1 MNYTYE
7 DVIRLAIS
15 DFENFYEPKFRFSVN
30 FQFENSREIAKI
42 SGNAERSVIIFDKF
56 STGEKISS
64 LDDVLLCI
72 LIVGHELAHYVNR
85 HMSHIDKNKKDSVAI
100 ESWADYFGARIT
112 FTILTYGE
120 SISNLVA
127 ALTSV
132 PFAKAAPF
140 AWRQDYI
147 LRAMGRSL
155 LRAYETLYR
164 PTDASGRYLKSPLR
178 TCNFLAGVTSFFYRS
193 MGELNENWLFY
204 VYKRMGCDGYLAD
217 TIYDPNVEFVEQDHF
232 NRTRKIHVGIQGKG
246 KKFITKGVKGI
257 YRNLISTDYTD
268 DPRQRY
274 KAKERIVSEFKEWK
288 FKVEI

>member
-7 DVIRLAIS
+7 DVIGLAIS

-56 STGEKISS
+56 STGEKINS

-85 HMSHIDKNKKDSVAI
+85 HMSHIDKNKKDSVVI

-120 SISNLVA
+120 NISNLVA

-147 LRAMGRSL
+147 LRTMGRAL

-178 TCNFLAGVTSFFYRS
+178 TYNFLAGVTSFFYRS
-193 MGELNENWLFY
+193 MGQLNENWLFY

-217 TIYDPNVEFVEQDHF
+217 TVYDPNVGFVEQEHF
-232 NRTRKIHVGIQGKG
+232 DRTRKIHVGIQGKG
-246 KKFITKGVKGI
+246 KRSITKGVKRI
-257 YRNLISTDYTD
+257 YRNLISTDYVD
-268 DPRQRY
+268 DPRKRY
-274 KAKERIVSEFKEWK
+274 KAKERILSEFKEWK
-288 FKVEI
+288 FKFVI